1 MWLLVYCVPVLV
13 AMVQH
18 VLTLWMGGDS
28 LQVLRAVVN
37 VFNKQLQ
44 KIDKVCSFGVVDFA
58 RS

>member
-37 VFNKQLQ
+37 VFNKQL
-44 KIDKVCSFGVVDFA
+44 
-58 RS
+58 